1 MQFTIKVFSFYIV
14 PSSEKNK
21 DALVHWSEVCRNIFM
36 NLFAEEFE
44 CAKKWMDMMKPR
56 ILWPTSRRLSSKKSF
71 KFGQKWLFV
80 GRAKIASEQPR
91 NCGFKSRQWY
101 FKPTHVP
108 KKGSSCG
115 SVGRAVSSVNRGTRV
130 QIEL

>member
-1 MQFTIKVFSFYIV
+1 MR
-14 PSSEKNK
+14 EKLDGHDEAENFM
-21 DALVHWSEVCRNIFM
+21 VHI
-36 NLFAEEFE
+36 
-44 CAKKWMDMMKPR
+44 
-56 ILWPTSRRLSSKKSF
+56 TSPFVKKSF

-80 GRAKIASEQPR
+80 GGAKRASEQPR